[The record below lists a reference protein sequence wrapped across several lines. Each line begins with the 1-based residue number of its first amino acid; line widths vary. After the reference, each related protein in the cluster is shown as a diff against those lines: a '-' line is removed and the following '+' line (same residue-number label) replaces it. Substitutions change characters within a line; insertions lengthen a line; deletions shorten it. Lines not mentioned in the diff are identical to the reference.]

1 MLNLVNAVE
10 NTNQEFLCRGE
21 DAVNV
26 FCNNLNEIRDDIKER
41 MQDNKEIGMT
51 DEDKEAFNN
60 ATHYFFYVVR
70 NFGTLIRLKK
80 EAEKYKKV
88 RDHCHF
94 TGRYRGCAHSICN
107 PNYCSKR
114 FKIPVCFHNTKKYDG
129 HLIIQNAEKFSNKK
143 KIDEQWGII
152 LPSYMVIIINHCK
165 DHH

>member
-60 ATHYFFYVVR
+60 ATHYFF
-70 NFGTLIRLKK
+70 TW
-80 EAEKYKKV
+80 
-88 RDHCHF
+88 
-94 TGRYRGCAHSICN
+94 
-107 PNYCSKR
+107 
-114 FKIPVCFHNTKKYDG
+114 
-129 HLIIQNAEKFSNKK
+129 
-143 KIDEQWGII
+143 WGISEH
-152 LPSYMVIIINHCK
+152 L
-165 DHH
+165 

>member
-60 ATHYFFYVVR
+60 ATHNFFYVVR
-70 NFGTLIRLKK
+70 NFGTLIKLK
-80 EAEKYKKV
+80 
-88 RDHCHF
+88 R
-94 TGRYRGCAHSICN
+94 RQR
-107 PNYCSKR
+107 
-114 FKIPVCFHNTKKYDG
+114 NTRKFVTIAILQVG
-129 HLIIQNAEKFSNKK
+129 IEVVLIAFAIQTIVVDYNKP
-143 KIDEQWGII
+143 
-152 LPSYMVIIINHCK
+152 L
-165 DHH
+165 